1 VETGDGRQEK
11 VNILPVSV
19 ISDSQPSVEIPAI
32 SQPQNPIKGTPAA
45 PQIPSMGK
53 LRSTATIGKPIVQ
66 PTTQQAVSQVQEP
79 VVQQN
84 KPFTITELQP
94 VWDNLIKDLEKRRRF
109 SEYVILN
116 RKFTLNGT
124 TIHLEVDNEI
134 QIDLLTTTLRTE
146 VLNFLRRELQN
157 STIHLEIVVA
167 EQENTTLIYT
177 QADKFKFLAEKNPA
191 LNELRNVLGLDYD
204 Y

>member
-1 VETGDGRQEK
+1 MPTVPNT
-11 VNILPVSV
+11 
-19 ISDSQPSVEIPAI
+19 QPL
-32 SQPQNPIKGTPAA
+32 TPNTS
-45 PQIPSMGK
+45 IGK
-53 LRSTATIGKPIVQ
+53 LRSTASLGKPLVQ
-66 PTTQQAVSQVQEP
+66 QVNQAVSQVQEP
-79 VVQQN
+79 VIQGN
-84 KPFTITELQP
+84 KPFTIEELKP

-116 RKFTLNGT
+116 RAFTLNGT

-146 VLNFLRRELQN
+146 VLNFLRKELQN
-157 STIHLEIVVA
+157 STIHLEIVVS

-191 LNELRNVLGLDYD
+191 LHELRSVLGLDYD

>member
-1 VETGDGRQEK
+1 MRQDEK
-11 VNILPVSV
+11 SNIRQPV
-19 ISDSQPSVEIPAI
+19 ISNFKEEPPTPNTQPT
-32 SQPQNPIKGTPAA
+32 TPS
-45 PQIPSMGK
+45 IGK
-53 LRSTATIGKPIVQ
+53 LRSTATIGKPII
-66 PTTQQAVSQVQEP
+66 QQVAQSVSQVQEP
-79 VVQQN
+79 VIQQN
-84 KPFTITELQP
+84 KPFTINELQP
-94 VWDNLIKDLEKRRRF
+94 IWDKLIKDLESRRRF

-116 RKFTLNGT
+116 RKFTLKGT

-157 STIHLEIVVA
+157 TTIHLEIVVA

-191 LNELRNVLGLDYD
+191 LHELRSVLGLDYD

>member
-1 VETGDGRQEK
+1 
-11 VNILPVSV
+11 
-19 ISDSQPSVEIPAI
+19 
-32 SQPQNPIKGTPAA
+32 
-45 PQIPSMGK
+45 MGK
-53 LRSTATIGKPIVQ
+53 LRSTATIGKPLI
-66 PTTQQAVSQVQEP
+66 QQVSQVVSQVQEP
-79 VVQQN
+79 LIQQN
-84 KPFTITELQP
+84 KAFTIYELQP
-94 VWDNLIKDLEKRRRF
+94 IWDNLIKDLEKRRRF

-134 QIDLLTTTLRTE
+134 QIDLFTTTLRTE
-146 VLNFLRRELQN
+146 VLNFLRKELQN
-157 STIHLEIVVA
+157 STIHLEIVVT

>member
-1 VETGDGRQEK
+1 METPTDQ
-11 VNILPVSV
+11 
-19 ISDSQPSVEIPAI
+19 IPTTDPQ
-32 SQPQNPIKGTPAA
+32 SQNPITL
-45 PQIPSMGK
+45 QIPSMGK

-66 PTTQQAVSQVQEP
+66 ATQQDVSQVQEP

-84 KPFTITELQP
+84 KDFTIHKLQP
-94 VWDNLIKDLEKRRRF
+94 IWDNLIKDLEKKRRF

-134 QIDLLTTTLRTE
+134 QTDLLTTTLRTE

-157 STIHLEIVVA
+157 STIHLEVVVA

-191 LNELRNVLGLDYD
+191 LNELRSVLGLDYD